1 MVTLICAG
9 ETIFSLPFHVARFF
23 RPTVLDV
30 FGFTNLELGSA
41 LSLYGVLAMIA
52 YFPGGALADR
62 FSARK
67 LMAASLFT
75 SALGG
80 LYMATIPGTFG
91 MTLLFAYW
99 GMTTILLF
107 WAALIR
113 ATREWGGG
121 EHQGRAFGILDG
133 GRGLIA
139 AGMASVAVYIFGVL
153 LPEDPS
159 TATALERRD
168 ALKSII
174 YLYTAATC
182 LVGALVW
189 FCVPKEGGL
198 SRERD
203 RPWEGITRVMR
214 LRAVWMSALVVVCA
228 YCGYKGLD
236 QYSLFAVQA
245 YGMNEVEGAKVSA
258 MVVWA
263 RPLSA
268 IGAGLL
274 ADRISAT
281 RVSSICFVLS
291 MAAYSLFVFVTPT
304 PGFVEIFYVNALVTG
319 VAIYGL
325 RGVYFAIMEET
336 AVPASVTGTAVG
348 LISLVGYTP
357 DIFIGPLAGWLID
370 RSPGATG
377 HQHFFCVL
385 LGIATVGFITVT
397 MFRRFGKLSPKSTS
411 GARE

>member
-1 MVTLICAG
+1 
-9 ETIFSLPFHVARFF
+9 
-23 RPTVLDV
+23 
-30 FGFTNLELGSA
+30 
-41 LSLYGVLAMIA
+41 
-52 YFPGGALADR
+52 
-62 FSARK
+62 
-67 LMAASLFT
+67 
-75 SALGG
+75 
-80 LYMATIPGTFG
+80 
-91 MTLLFAYW
+91 
-99 GMTTILLF
+99 
-107 WAALIR
+107 
-113 ATREWGGG
+113 
-121 EHQGRAFGILDG
+121 
-133 GRGLIA
+133 
-139 AGMASVAVYIFGVL
+139 
-153 LPEDPS
+153 
-159 TATALERRD
+159 
-168 ALKSII
+168 
-174 YLYTAATC
+174 
-182 LVGALVW
+182 
-189 FCVPKEGGL
+189 
-198 SRERD
+198 
-203 RPWEGITRVMR
+203 MR

-281 RVSSICFVLS
+281 RVTSICFVLL

-397 MFRRFGKLSPKSTS
+397 MFRRFGKLSPKLTP
-411 GARE
+411 GPRE